1 MHLQSKI
8 DDSCRWR
15 RRKEA
20 RPEEILHAAL
30 DLFTQKGFSAT
41 RMLDVAKQAG
51 ISKGTLYL
59 YFDNKEA
66 IFRAVVQEMI
76 TPRLDEFEQQVK
88 NYQGSSEALLREM
101 IQAWWRNVGE
111 TRLSSIPKLIISES
125 GNFPE
130 TAQYFVDTVVK
141 RGRKVF
147 SDIVQRGISSG
158 EFNDYQPRAV
168 ARLIVAPLVQLT
180 VWMHSLKPYDENMSD
195 QEFLNMHSEFILKAL
210 LKDTSINS

>member
-1 MHLQSKI
+1 
-8 DDSCRWR
+8 
-15 RRKEA
+15 
-20 RPEEILHAAL
+20 
-30 DLFTQKGFSAT
+30 
-41 RMLDVAKQAG
+41 
-51 ISKGTLYL
+51 
-59 YFDNKEA
+59 
-66 IFRAVVQEMI
+66 
-76 TPRLDEFEQQVK
+76 
-88 NYQGSSEALLREM
+88 M